1 MVSMDKVNIAAIIAA
16 GGSGSRISTQINK
29 QYLPLNNKPILIY
42 SFEKFAL
49 HERIDT
55 IIIVAARHEMEMCS
69 ALIEKYNIHKKPTK
83 VVAGGVS
90 RQESV
95 LMGLKACDEN
105 TDIVLIHDGARPFV
119 TNQMINECLK
129 QMKTYKACSVGVSAI
144 NTIKQTDSEGI
155 VSQTLNRDS
164 LWEVQTPQCFNYQCI
179 YELHKKAARASI
191 SVTDDCSLA
200 EIYNI
205 DVKMIK
211 GNYDNIK
218 ITVARDLFTAQGIIK
233 TK

>member
-1 MVSMDKVNIAAIIAA
+1 MVNMDKKNIAAVIAA
-16 GGSGSRISTQINK
+16 GGSGSRISRQINK

-49 HERIDT
+49 HEKIDT
-55 IIIVAARHEMEMCS
+55 VIIVAAEHEMEMCS
-69 ALIEKYNIHKKPTK
+69 ALIKKYNTHKKQVD
-83 VVAGGVS
+83 VVAGGAS

-95 LMGLKACDEN
+95 LLGLKACKEN

-119 TNQMINECLK
+119 TNQMINDCLE
-129 QMKTYKACSVGVSAI
+129 QMDTYKACSVGVAAI
-144 NTIKQTDSEGI
+144 NTIKQVDNKGI
-155 VSQTLNRDS
+155 VLKTLDRNS
-164 LWEVQTPQCFNYQCI
+164 LWEVQTPQCFDYKCI
-179 YELHKKAARASI
+179 CELHKKAFEANI

-200 EIYNI
+200 EIYNL